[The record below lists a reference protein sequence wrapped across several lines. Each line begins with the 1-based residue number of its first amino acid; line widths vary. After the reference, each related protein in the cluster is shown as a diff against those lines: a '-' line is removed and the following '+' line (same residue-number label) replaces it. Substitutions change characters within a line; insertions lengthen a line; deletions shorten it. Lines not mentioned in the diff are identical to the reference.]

1 MSTDYPFVS
10 ILLATYNRKSWLE
23 ECLESLFNQDYPK
36 ERYEIIV
43 INDGSNDGTE
53 KVLRAYEKKAPCTFI
68 WHTQRNQGK
77 TVALNTGLNNTT
89 KGEIVLFTDDDCVAD
104 KNWIKNLL
112 SAFKDE
118 KVGGVGGKILAYK
131 PKNHVEKYGVF
142 FDQEGSVSLATGN
155 AAYRSHVVKSVGGFD
170 TQLIGLEDI
179 DFGVRVRGKGYKLKY
194 TPEAIIYHRNYCSL
208 DRLIKRK
215 RSEGRQLYNLST
227 KYEHYFNA
235 RKLIIKISFEA
246 VKKVI
251 LLGNISKIINNR
263 NRKGI
268 FLREIFE
275 AVVLISTLLGLIE
288 GMLRRKTYDYKGD
301 KIHDKFNFEFD

>member
-53 KVLRAYEKKAPCTFI
+53 KVLRTYEKKAPCTFI

-77 TVALNTGLNNTT
+77 AVALNTGLNNTT
-89 KGEIVLFTDDDCVAD
+89 KGEIIFFTDDDCVVD
-104 KNWIKNLL
+104 KNLIKNLL
-112 SAFKDE
+112 SAFKE
-118 KVGGVGGKILAYK
+118 EMVGGVGGKILAYK

-155 AAYRSHVVKSVGGFD
+155 AAYRSHVIKSVGGFD

-194 TPEAIIYHRNYCSL
+194 TSEAIIYHRNYCSL

-215 RSEGRQLYNLST
+215 RLEGRQLYNLST

-235 RKLIIKISFEA
+235 RKLVIKISLEI
-246 VKKVI
+246 VKKVT
-251 LLGNISKIINNR
+251 LLDNISKIINNK
-263 NRKGI
+263 NRRGI

-275 AVVLISTLLGLIE
+275 VVVLISTLLGLIE
-288 GMLRRKTYDYKGD
+288 GMVRRKTYSYKGD
-301 KIHDKFNFEFD
+301 KIYSKFDFEP

>member
-1 MSTDYPFVS
+1 MNYPFVS
-10 ILLATYNRKSWLE
+10 ILLATHNRRSWLE

-36 ERYEIIV
+36 EKYEIIV

-53 KVLRAYEKKAPCTFI
+53 KVLRTYEKKAPCKFI

-77 TVALNTGLNNTT
+77 AAALNTGLNNSI
-89 KGEIVLFTDDDCVAD
+89 KGEIICFTDDDCVAD
-104 KNWIKNLL
+104 KNWIKCMLN
-112 SAFKDE
+112 AFKDE
-118 KVGGVGGKILAYK
+118 KVGGVGGTILAYK

-155 AAYRSHVVKSVGGFD
+155 AAYRSHVIKSVGGFD

-194 TPEAIIYHRNYCSL
+194 TSEAIIYHRNYCSL

-215 RSEGRQLYNLST
+215 RLEGRQLYNLST

-235 RKLIIKISFEA
+235 RKLIIKISLGI
-246 VKKVI
+246 VKKVT
-251 LLGNISKIINNR
+251 LLDNISKIINNK
-263 NRKGI
+263 NRRGI

-275 AVVLISTLLGLIE
+275 VVVLISTLLGLIE
-288 GMLRRKTYDYKGD
+288 GMVRRKTYGYKGD
-301 KIHDKFNFEFD
+301 KIHSKFDFEFD